1 MINSLKNGY
10 QPGLPWLPRVRSK
23 GDSKLRLFCFPYA
36 GGATYSYSSW
46 DSLLPQEIEV
56 CPVELPGRAGRM
68 REPAARN
75 IRSLVKSMGAALLPG
90 MDRPFAFYG
99 HSMGALISFELAR
112 ELRRSHQLQ
121 PVHMFVSSCLP
132 PHSPR
137 RREKVTYNLPEPQF
151 IEELRRFNGIPSEV
165 QEHSEELMQLTM
177 PLLRADF
184 EACQTYEYIAEPML
198 ECPLTVVGGLE
209 DKGLSRSDLE
219 EWRGH
224 TTSAC
229 TVRMVSGDHL
239 FINTSQTWILRL
251 LAEELSEH
259 TR

>member
-1 MINSLKNGY
+1 
-10 QPGLPWLPRVRSK
+10 
-23 GDSKLRLFCFPYA
+23 
-36 GGATYSYSSW
+36 
-46 DSLLPQEIEV
+46 
-56 CPVELPGRAGRM
+56 
-68 REPAARN
+68 
-75 IRSLVKSMGAALLPG
+75 
-90 MDRPFAFYG
+90 
-99 HSMGALISFELAR
+99 
-112 ELRRSHQLQ
+112 
-121 PVHMFVSSCLP
+121 
-132 PHSPR
+132 
-137 RREKVTYNLPEPQF
+137 
-151 IEELRRFNGIPSEV
+151 
-165 QEHSEELMQLTM
+165 
-177 PLLRADF
+177 
-184 EACQTYEYIAEPML
+184 ML